1 MTTVRINEHN
11 IFTVLAIGSLAF
23 LEALAL
29 GGLLF
34 GSARFAAGVVA
45 GGVLAIANFYW
56 LRSILVRAFRLLPE
70 EAPRFAVLR
79 YLVRLTLLAVAVFVL
94 IVYCRVDIFGLL
106 LGLSALVFNI
116 IALSIYMISKQG
128 E

>member
-1 MTTVRINEHN
+1 MTTVRVNEHN

-23 LEALAL
+23 LTALAL

-45 GGVLAIANFYW
+45 GGVLAVANFYW
-56 LRSILVRAFRLLPE
+56 LRSILVRAFRLLPK

>member
-1 MTTVRINEHN
+1 MTTARINEHN

-23 LEALAL
+23 LVVLAL
-29 GGLLF
+29 GGLIF
-34 GSARFAAGVVA
+34 GSARFAGGVVA
-45 GGVLAIANFYW
+45 GGALAIANFYW
-56 LRSILVRAFRLLPE
+56 LRSILVRVFRLLPE
-70 EAPRFAVLR
+70 VAPRFAVLR